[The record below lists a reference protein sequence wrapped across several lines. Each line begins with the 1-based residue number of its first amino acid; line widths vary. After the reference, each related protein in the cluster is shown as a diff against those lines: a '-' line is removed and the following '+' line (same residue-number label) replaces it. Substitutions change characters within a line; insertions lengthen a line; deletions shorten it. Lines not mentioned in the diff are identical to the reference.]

1 MKMKS
6 LSLMVML
13 ALGVPMMAHADSSLS
28 GNVSLTSN
36 YVFRGIS
43 QTGGHP
49 AIQGGFDY
57 SHSSGLYLGTWASNV
72 NWLTDFQG
80 YGSGSMELDLYGGY
94 RNSAGPINYD
104 VGYLAYVYPGKKY
117 NAYAD
122 YQAYTADTQ
131 EIYGSLGWK
140 WFTVKGS
147 YYVSNGVF
155 GFSNADGSYYLD
167 LSGSLPLGDSGFT
180 VGAHWGTFHFKNNG
194 DANYDDWKISASYDM
209 GKLAKLTNGMT
220 VGVAYTDTNAKSYVW
235 TDINN
240 EDLSKGT
247 AFVYISKSL

>member
-1 MKMKS
+1 MKS
-6 LSLMVML
+6 LSLVVML

-43 QTGGHP
+43 QTGGRP

-57 SHSSGLYLGTWASNV
+57 THSSGFYLGTWASNV
-72 NWLTDFQG
+72 NWLTDYQG
-80 YGSGSMELDLYGGY
+80 YASGSMELDLYGGY
-94 RNSAGPINYD
+94 RNSAGPISYD
-104 VGYLAYVYPGKKY
+104 VGALAYEYPGKKMG
-117 NAYAD
+117 AP
-122 YQAYTADTQ
+122 TANTQ
-131 EIYGSLGWK
+131 EIYGSVGWK

-155 GFSNADGSYYLD
+155 GFGPSDSGGPKADGSYYLD

-180 VGAHWGTFHFKNNG
+180 VGAHWGTFHFHNYS
-194 DANYDDWKISASYDM
+194 DQNYDDWKISASYDM
-209 GKLAKLTNGMT
+209 GKLAKLTSGMT
-220 VGVAYTDTNAKSYVW
+220 LGVAYTDTNAKSAYW
-235 TDINN
+235 TDANG